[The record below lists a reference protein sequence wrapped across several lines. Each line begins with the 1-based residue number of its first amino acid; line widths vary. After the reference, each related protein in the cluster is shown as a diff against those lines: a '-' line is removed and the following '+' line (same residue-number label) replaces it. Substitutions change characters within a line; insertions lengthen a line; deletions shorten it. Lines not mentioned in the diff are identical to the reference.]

1 MRAEPGRFTLLE
13 LAALIGGRA
22 AGDVQLCVTGVA
34 SLDDAGPSELGFLAD
49 PRYLSRLPDTR
60 AGALLVSE
68 ELDVSVQDELSRVVV
83 YDAREALVTLL
94 HHFQPPEPRRTGVH
108 ESAVVGESVSLGTE
122 AYIGPYVVIEDDVT
136 IGDHV
141 TLHSHVVIGRGAVL
155 GNDVTLY
162 PHVVLYPG
170 TCLGD
175 RVILH
180 SGVRIGVDG
189 FGYSRSSEGAK
200 KIPHV
205 GSCEIGDDVEIGA
218 NSCVDRGSIG
228 RTHLGNETKL
238 DNLVHIAH
246 NVTVGSGSV
255 MAAQVGIAGSTT
267 IGDATMWGGQS
278 GAIDHL
284 DIGDGTRI
292 VGQAGLI
299 EDPPP
304 GSTMAGFPARPLSEF
319 LRGQAGLYQLDA
331 LRHRVRRM
339 MQQLLELAGGA
350 NEDE

>member
-1 MRAEPGRFTLLE
+1 MTAEPGGLTLLE

-22 AGDVQLCVTGVA
+22 IGDVELCVTGVA
-34 SLDDAGPSELGFLAD
+34 NLNDAGPSELGFLAD
-49 PRYLSRLPDTR
+49 RKYLSRLSETR
-60 AGALLVSE
+60 AAALLVAQ
-68 ELDVSVQDELSRVVV
+68 ELDVDVGDEQSRVVV
-83 YDAREALVTLL
+83 DDARAALVTLL

-108 ESAVVGESVSLGTE
+108 KSAIVGEGVSLGAE
-122 AYIGPYVVIEDDVT
+122 AYVGPYVVIEDDVK

-141 TLHSHVVIGRGAVL
+141 TLHSHVVIGRRAFL

-170 TCLGD
+170 AWLGD

-189 FGYSRSSEGAK
+189 FGYSRSSEGSK

-246 NVTVGSGSV
+246 NVTVGTGSV
-255 MAAQVGIAGSTT
+255 MAAQVGIGGSTT
-267 IGDATMWGGQS
+267 IGNATMWGGQS

-284 DIGDGTRI
+284 DIGDDTRV

-319 LRGQAGLYQLDA
+319 LRGQAGLYQLEA
-331 LRHRVRRM
+331 LRRRVRKM
-339 MQQLLELAGGA
+339 TEQLLELAGDA